1 MTRLRSPKMKQG
13 PERHTPSGPHSF
25 VLIPDMFTKLSQGD
39 VPVGVGVQL
48 HSGGVARLV
57 LIKALTADHGGIV
70 PAVLQLREVQPV
82 PAPGAGRL
90 EIRPD
95 PPVGG
100 HASATA
106 TWP

>member
-1 MTRLRSPKMKQG
+1 MKQG

-82 PAPGAGRL
+82 PAPAQAAWRSRPVRRL
-90 EIRPD
+90 AAT
-95 PPVGG
+95 PP
-100 HASATA
+100 ATA

>member
-70 PAVLQLREVQPV
+70 FPMKHGFMG
-82 PAPGAGRL
+82 APP
-90 EIRPD
+90 I
-95 PPVGG
+95 
-100 HASATA
+100 
-106 TWP
+106 